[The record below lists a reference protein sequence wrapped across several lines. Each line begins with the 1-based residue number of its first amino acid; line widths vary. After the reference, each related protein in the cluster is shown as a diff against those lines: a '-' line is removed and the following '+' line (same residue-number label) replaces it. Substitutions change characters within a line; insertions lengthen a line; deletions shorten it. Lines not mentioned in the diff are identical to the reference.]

1 MGRSP
6 SDLAIFIAKRL
17 LQLVP
22 VLLGITIL
30 TFFFTH
36 ISVVNPCAAWYPH
49 QPIGSPVTAH
59 CEAMF
64 HQPIQDQYFQYLKNL
79 LAGNWGA
86 SVSAVP
92 VFPAIADGLP
102 ATLELVLAS
111 LFLMIVIGI
120 PLGVIAAASAGR
132 WADHL
137 VRIFYLTGWATP
149 TYLGAVVAAIYV
161 GPYLGLPSGGE
172 YSALVPPF
180 HQYTHFSVIDP
191 MLVGRWVR
199 FGTLLRHPLS
209 YFAWSPNLGW
219 EGNAFAHLL
228 LPATVLAFINMGIA
242 TRMTRASMLEVLPL
256 DYVKSARMKGL
267 SEFWV
272 LYKHA
277 LRNALITTTTV
288 LGVTAGGLLAGT
300 VVVEEVFRW
309 PGIGNYAYTAI
320 GGGGAVPNF
329 DGAIAVVAV
338 FAVGVVVANLI
349 ADILYGLLDPRVEWR

>member
-1 MGRSP
+1 MGRSL
-6 SDLAIFIAKRL
+6 SDLAIFIGKRL
-17 LQLVP
+17 LQLIP

-30 TFFFTH
+30 TFVFTH
-36 ISVVNPCAAWYPH
+36 ISVVNPCAAWFPH

-59 CEAMF
+59 CEAQF
-64 HQPIQDQYFQYLKNL
+64 HQPIVTQYFQYLSNL
-79 LAGNWGA
+79 LHGNWGA

-92 VFPAIADGLP
+92 VYPAIADGLP
-102 ATLELVLAS
+102 ATLELVFAA
-111 LFLMIVIGI
+111 LFLMIFIGI
-120 PLGVIAAASAGR
+120 PLGVIAAQSSGR
-132 WADHL
+132 WADHF

-149 TYLGAVVAAIYV
+149 TYLGAVVAAIYI
-161 GPYLGLPSGGE
+161 GPFFGLPSSGE
-172 YSALVPPF
+172 YSQLVPPF
-180 HQYTHFSVIDP
+180 HQWTHMSVIDAMIALNWP
-191 MLVGRWVR
+191 W
-199 FGTLLRHPLS
+199 TLDAIRHLI
-209 YFAWSPNLGW
+209 
-219 EGNAFAHLL
+219 

-242 TRMTRASMLEVLPL
+242 TRMTRSSMLEVLPL

-309 PGIGNYAYTAI
+309 PGIGAYAYTAI
-320 GGGGAVPNF
+320 GGGEGIPNF

-349 ADILYGLLDPRVEWR
+349 ADVLYGVLDPRVDWR

>member
-1 MGRSP
+1 MGRSLG
-6 SDLAIFIAKRL
+6 DLAIFVLKRL
-17 LQLVP
+17 VQLVP
-22 VLLGITIL
+22 VLLGITVI

-36 ISVVNPCAAWYPH
+36 VSVVNPCAAWYPH
-49 QPIGSPVTAH
+49 QPIGSPVIAH
-59 CEAMF
+59 CEAQF
-64 HQPIQDQYFQYLKNL
+64 HQPIWKQYLQYLSNL
-79 LAGNWGA
+79 LHGNLGA

-92 VFPAIADGLP
+92 VLPQIEAGVP
-102 ATLELVLAS
+102 ATLELVLAA

-120 PLGVIAAASAGR
+120 PMGVVAAASSGR

-137 VRIFYLTGWATP
+137 VRVFYLTGWATP

-172 YSALVPPF
+172 YTALVPPF
-180 HQYTHFSVIDP
+180 HQWTHMSVLDALLALNLP
-191 MLVGRWVR
+191 W
-199 FGTLLRHPLS
+199 TLDAIRHLI
-209 YFAWSPNLGW
+209 
-219 EGNAFAHLL
+219 

-242 TRMTRASMLEVLPL
+242 TRMTRSSMLEVLPL

-309 PGIGNYAYTAI
+309 PGIGAYAFTAI
-320 GGGGAVPNF
+320 GGAGAVPNF

-338 FAVGVVVANLI
+338 FAVGVVVANLV
-349 ADILYGLLDPRVEWR
+349 ADVLYGILDPRVQWS

>member
-1 MGRSP
+1 MGRSL
-6 SDLAIFIAKRL
+6 SDFVVFIAKRL
-17 LQLVP
+17 VQLVP

-36 ISVVNPCAAWYPH
+36 VSVVNPCSAWYPH
-49 QPIGSPVTAH
+49 QPVGSPVTAH

-64 HQPIQDQYFQYLKNL
+64 HQPIQNQYWQYLTNL
-79 LAGNWGA
+79 LHGNWGA
-86 SVSAVP
+86 SNTGAYP
-92 VFPAIADGLP
+92 VYTSIANGLP
-102 ATLELVLAS
+102 ATIELVLAA

-120 PLGVIAAASAGR
+120 PLGVIAAASSGR
-132 WADHL
+132 WADHF

-149 TYLGAVVAAIYV
+149 TYLGAVVAAIFV
-161 GPYLGLPSGGE
+161 GPYFGLPSHGE
-172 YSALVPPF
+172 YSALLPPF
-180 HQYTHFSVIDP
+180 PQRTHMSIVDALLAGNLPWTVDAIRH
-191 MLVGRWVR
+191 LV
-199 FGTLLRHPLS
+199 
-209 YFAWSPNLGW
+209 
-219 EGNAFAHLL
+219 
-228 LPATVLAFINMGIA
+228 LPAAVLAFINMGIA
-242 TRMTRASMLEVLPL
+242 TRMTRSSMLEVLPL
-256 DYVKSARMKGL
+256 DFVKSARMKGL

-300 VVVEEVFRW
+300 VVIEEVFGW
-309 PGIGNYAYTAI
+309 PGIGSYAYTAI

-349 ADILYGLLDPRVEWR
+349 ADVLYGLLDPRVGWS